1 MRITSSSFVKSSS
14 KSKDCPDQKFN
25 EYAFIGRSNVGKSSL
40 INSLTNS
47 KKLAKISGTPGKTL
61 LINHFLI
68 NKKWFLVDLPGY
80 GFARKSKKEKRIIEE
95 IITDYFLNRNNI
107 NLTFVLIDIRLKPQK
122 IDLEFMLW
130 LNQNNIQFKII
141 FTKADKLNKKEF
153 IQNPDQYLKSLF
165 EEIGIHPEHF
175 ISSSKSNLGRK
186 EILNSISLQI
196 DSRKV

>member
-1 MRITSSSFVKSSS
+1 M
-14 KSKDCPDQKFN
+14 
-25 EYAFIGRSNVGKSSL
+25 
-40 INSLTNS
+40 
-47 KKLAKISGTPGKTL
+47 
-61 LINHFLI
+61 
-68 NKKWFLVDLPGY
+68 
-80 GFARKSKKEKRIIEE
+80 
-95 IITDYFLNRNNI
+95 NRNNL

-175 ISSSKSNLGRK
+175 ISSSKSKLGRE

-196 DSRKV
+196 NSRKV

>member
-1 MRITSSSFVKSSS
+1 M
-14 KSKDCPDQKFN
+14 
-25 EYAFIGRSNVGKSSL
+25 
-40 INSLTNS
+40 
-47 KKLAKISGTPGKTL
+47 
-61 LINHFLI
+61 
-68 NKKWFLVDLPGY
+68 VDLPGY

-153 IQNPDQYLKSLF
+153 IENPDKYLEILYD
-165 EEIGIHPEHF
+165 EIGIHPEHF
-175 ISSSKSNLGRK
+175 ISSSKSKLGRE
-186 EILNSISLQI
+186 EILNSISSQI
-196 DSRKV
+196 DSKRV

>member
-1 MRITSSSFVKSSS
+1 M
-14 KSKDCPDQKFN
+14 
-25 EYAFIGRSNVGKSSL
+25 
-40 INSLTNS
+40 
-47 KKLAKISGTPGKTL
+47 
-61 LINHFLI
+61 
-68 NKKWFLVDLPGY
+68 PGY

-153 IQNPDQYLKSLF
+153 IQNPDQYLRSLF

-175 ISSSKSNLGRK
+175 ISSSKSKLGRE

>member
-95 IITDYFLNRNNI
+95 I
-107 NLTFVLIDIRLKPQK
+107 
-122 IDLEFMLW
+122 
-130 LNQNNIQFKII
+130 
-141 FTKADKLNKKEF
+141 
-153 IQNPDQYLKSLF
+153 
-165 EEIGIHPEHF
+165 GIHPEHF
-175 ISSSKSNLGRK
+175 VSSSKSNLGRE

-196 DSRKV
+196 NSRKV